1 MQPCCFTLL
10 PDLPVSV
17 DDVLRGRQR
26 RKSHRTSRVEFLGT
40 NPDLSSESEFEAVG
54 ESCGRIDVDSCRI
67 HLIQEFL
74 GILVILRDD
83 RLGVTGI
90 VVVDVG
96 DRLVHGIH
104 DLAGKDIVQV
114 LFPPVFLRRRRK
126 FRYDPN

>member
-1 MQPCCFTLL
+1 MMYFV
-10 PDLPVSV
+10 DVSAGSPIGPLAWSFW
-17 DDVLRGRQR
+17 VLIPI
-26 RKSHRTSRVEFLGT
+26 SA
-40 NPDLSSESEFEAVG
+40 ESEFEAVG

-96 DRLVHGIH
+96 DPTESTILQERI
-104 DLAGKDIVQV
+104 
-114 LFPPVFLRRRRK
+114 
-126 FRYDPN
+126 